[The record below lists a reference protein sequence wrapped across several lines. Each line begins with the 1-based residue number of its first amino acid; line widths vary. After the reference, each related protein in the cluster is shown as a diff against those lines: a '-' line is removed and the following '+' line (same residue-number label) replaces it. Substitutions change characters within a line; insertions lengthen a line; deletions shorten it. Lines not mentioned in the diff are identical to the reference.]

1 MSKSL
6 DKFHDELNKLEE
18 LLLPLYSDHSELF
31 EYLDSINSSRDVREK
46 MRSINMI
53 QKYCESQSNLLDH
66 DILNRVDHL
75 KDLLK

>member
-53 QKYCESQSNLLDH
+53 QKYCESQLNLIDR

>member
-6 DKFHDELNKLEE
+6 DKFHDEVNKLEE

-31 EYLDSINSSRDVREK
+31 EYLDSINNSRDVHEK
-46 MRSINMI
+46 MRSINKI
-53 QKYCESQSNLLDH
+53 QKYCESQSNLIDR